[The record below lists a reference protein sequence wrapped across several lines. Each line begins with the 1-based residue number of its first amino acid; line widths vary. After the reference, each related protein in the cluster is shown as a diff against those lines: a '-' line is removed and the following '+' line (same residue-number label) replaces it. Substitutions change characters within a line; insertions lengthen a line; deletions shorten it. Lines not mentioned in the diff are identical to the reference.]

1 MTQPDLGPA
10 QSLRQL
16 RLIVVST
23 IAVLTAILL
32 VLPTIGP
39 SLSARADTVWLAI
52 PALLGLALV
61 FLIPG
66 VGTTVR
72 PLPAGTP
79 AEAAQRVAAGVVRT
93 LLLLRMALAESVALV
108 GLALSFVAQS
118 GLVYAVGYLFSVV
131 LLALLVYPR
140 ERVIA
145 PIRATLEANGVT
157 SGL

>member
-16 RLIVVST
+16 RLIIVST
-23 IAVLTAILL
+23 IGVLTAILL

-39 SLSARADTVWLAI
+39 SLSARAETVWLAI

-66 VGTTVR
+66 IGNTVR
-72 PLPAGTP
+72 PVPAGTS
-79 AEAAQRVAAGVVRT
+79 ADDAQRIAAGVVRT
-93 LLLLRMALAESVALV
+93 VLFLRMAMAESVGLVALV
-108 GLALSFVAQS
+108 LAFVAES
-118 GLVYAVGYLFSVV
+118 GLVYVVGYLFSVV

-145 PIRATLEANGVT
+145 PIRDTLESNGVT